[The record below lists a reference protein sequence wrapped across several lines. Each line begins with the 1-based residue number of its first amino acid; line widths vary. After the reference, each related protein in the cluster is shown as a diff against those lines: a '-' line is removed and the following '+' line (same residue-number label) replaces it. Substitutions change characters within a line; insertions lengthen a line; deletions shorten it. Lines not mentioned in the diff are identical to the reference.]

1 MDTSLIAPCGL
12 NCALCSGY
20 QRQKDRCGGCNS
32 DNVRPGY
39 CTSCSVKL
47 CPEKAGDKT
56 KICGPFCTT
65 FPCRRLKDLE
75 KRYRTKYGESLM
87 ENIALIEEIGLEAF
101 AAREEVKWK
110 CPQCGELLCVH
121 KPNCLNCG
129 NQNEHYPREAHARTA
144 GMEKS

>member
-1 MDTSLIAPCGL
+1 MEILLIAPCGL

-20 QRQKDRCGGCNS
+20 QRTKDKCGGCLS

-39 CTSCSVKL
+39 CTSCSVKF
-47 CPEKAGDKT
+47 CPEKGGDKT
-56 KICGPFCTT
+56 KICGTFCAK

-129 NQNEHYPREAHARTA
+129 NPNEHYPREAHARTA